1 MTGAPDDLEPA
12 RAGDAA
18 TGAADPDAGA
28 DPKLSDELQEWL
40 EGEGDRTLGA
50 LVDAFGEKSFAI
62 LFVVLLGVPALPLPT
77 GGATH
82 VFEVIAVLLA
92 AQLVAGRSAVWLPQ
106 RWLRLEL
113 AGPKQQRFLAGLMR
127 LIRRLER
134 ISKPRG
140 RRLFDH
146 RLSQAVF
153 GLLVI
158 LGSVAAFLAPPFTG
172 LDTLPALGVVLIALG
187 VILEDLLIVIVG
199 VIVGAAGAVLE
210 IVLGTAAVNGIS
222 SLL

>member
-1 MTGAPDDLEPA
+1 M
-12 RAGDAA
+12 
-18 TGAADPDAGA
+18 
-28 DPKLSDELQEWL
+28 KLSDELEQWL
-40 EGEGDRTLGA
+40 DGDGEKTVGGLIKVFQD
-50 LVDAFGEKSFAI
+50 KSFAI
-62 LFVVLLGVPALPLPT
+62 LFVILLGVPALPLPT

-82 VFEVIAVLLA
+82 VFEVISVLLA
-92 AQLVAGRSAVWLPQ
+92 AQLVAGRRAVWLPE

-113 AGPKQQRFLAGLMR
+113 AGPKQKRFLAGLMR

-210 IVLGTAAVNGIS
+210 IVLGSAALNGIG

>member
-1 MTGAPDDLEPA
+1 M
-12 RAGDAA
+12 
-18 TGAADPDAGA
+18 
-28 DPKLSDELQEWL
+28 KLSDELEQWL
-40 EGEGDRTLGA
+40 NSDGEKTVRGLID
-50 LVDAFGEKSFAI
+50 VFENKSFAI
-62 LFVVLLGVPALPLPT
+62 LFVILLGVPALPLPT

-82 VFEVIAVLLA
+82 VFEIIAVLLA

-106 RWLRLEL
+106 RWLKLEL

-140 RRLFDH
+140 RRLLEH

-158 LGSVAAFLAPPFTG
+158 LGSVAAFVAPPFTG
-172 LDTLPALGVVLIALG
+172 LDTLPSLGVVLIALG
-187 VILEDLLIVIVG
+187 FILEDLLVIIVG
-199 VIVGAAGAVLE
+199 VIVGVIGVVLE
-210 IVLGTAAVNGIS
+210 IVLGTAAVHGIS

>member
-1 MTGAPDDLEPA
+1 
-12 RAGDAA
+12 
-18 TGAADPDAGA
+18 
-28 DPKLSDELQEWL
+28 
-40 EGEGDRTLGA
+40 
-50 LVDAFGEKSFAI
+50 
-62 LFVVLLGVPALPLPT
+62 
-77 GGATH
+77 
-82 VFEVIAVLLA
+82 VLLA
-92 AQLVAGRSAVWLPQ
+92 AQLVAGRRAVWLPD

-113 AGPKQQRFLAGLMR
+113 AGPKQKRFLAGLMR

-134 ISKPRG
+134 LSKPRG

-187 VILEDLLIVIVG
+187 VILEDLLVVIVG
-199 VIVGAAGAVLE
+199 VIVGAVGAVLE
-210 IVLGTAAVNGIS
+210 IALGTAAVNGIG
-222 SLL
+222 SLF